1 MDREDDRRMA
11 GEQAVTEWRDIPGYE
26 GRYQI
31 SDDGRIMT
39 FPDAWGVYQ
48 DGNVKP
54 HYRVQ
59 PFILSPSRTRQ
70 GYLQVRLS
78 NDDHEAATWL
88 VHRLVALA
96 FIGAIP
102 AGALVLHGNGDPS
115 DNHVDNL
122 RYGSPTDNAD
132 DRRRHGTHANQRKTH
147 CNHNHEFT
155 PENTAIYAGKRKCI
169 TCSRERARNRYR
181 RIADHRSPA

>member
-78 NDDHEAATWL
+78 NDDHEAAT
-88 VHRLVALA
+88 
-96 FIGAIP
+96 
-102 AGALVLHGNGDPS
+102 
-115 DNHVDNL
+115 
-122 RYGSPTDNAD
+122 D